1 MRCSQV
7 PAAVALCSIWFASCG
22 QTSQPEEPHTRPT
35 IAVIPKGTTH
45 VFWKSVE
52 AGARKAGEEL
62 GVNIVW
68 KGPLKENDRA
78 QQIALVEQFVS
89 EGIDGI
95 VLAPLDDRALLRPV
109 RTAARSQIPV
119 VIIDSGLRAEVGQD
133 FASFVA
139 TDNRQGGRLAG
150 RRLAELL
157 GGKGEVVLLR
167 YQVGSAS
174 TVNREE
180 GFLETLS
187 EYPDIK
193 LLVDNQYAGATA
205 GEAIRKSQEL
215 LDDLRRSDGIFCPNE
230 SSTYGMLV
238 TLRKNNLAGRLKFVG
253 FDASVELIEAL
264 KRDEI
269 QGLVVQNPFR
279 MGYDGVRTVVKVT
292 QGTEVPPRIDT
303 GVELVTGEN
312 VNDPSIRH
320 NFHFLTSR
328 HE

>member
-1 MRCSQV
+1 MRCSQALAGV
-7 PAAVALCSIWFASCG
+7 VALCGILVASCG
-22 QTSQPEEPHTRPT
+22 GDSPSVPPDTRLT

-62 GVNIVW
+62 DLNIVW

-78 QQIALVEQFVS
+78 MQISLVEQFVS
-89 EGIDGI
+89 EGVDGI

-109 RTAARSQIPV
+109 RTSTRSQIPV
-119 VIIDSGLRAEVGQD
+119 VIIDSGLQAEVGQD

-139 TDNRQGGRLAG
+139 TDNREGGRLAG
-150 RRLAELL
+150 RRMAELL
-157 GGKGEVVLLR
+157 GGKGGVVLLR

-205 GEAIRKSQEL
+205 GEAIQKSQEL
-215 LDDLRRSDGIFCPNE
+215 LDELRRCDGVFCPNE

-238 TLRKNNLAGRLKFVG
+238 TLRKHNLAGRLKFVG
-253 FDASVELIEAL
+253 FDTSAELIEAL
-264 KRDEI
+264 KKDEL

-279 MGYDGVRTVVKVT
+279 MGYEGVRTVLKVI
-292 QGTEVPPRIDT
+292 QGMEVPPRIDT
-303 GVELVTGEN
+303 GVELVTSEN
-312 VNDPSIRH
+312 LNDPAIRQ
-320 NFHFLTSR
+320 LVGSR
-328 HE
+328 

>member
-1 MRCSQV
+1 MRYSQALAGV
-7 PAAVALCSIWFASCG
+7 VALCGILVASCG
-22 QTSQPEEPHTRPT
+22 GDSPSVPPDTRLT

-62 GVNIVW
+62 DLNIVW

-78 QQIALVEQFVS
+78 MQISLVEQFVS
-89 EGIDGI
+89 EGVDGI

-109 RTAARSQIPV
+109 RTSTRSQIPV
-119 VIIDSGLRAEVGQD
+119 VIIDSGLQAEVGRD

-139 TDNRQGGRLAG
+139 TDNREGGRLAG

-157 GGKGEVVLLR
+157 GGKGGVVLLR

-205 GEAIRKSQEL
+205 GEAIQKSQEL
-215 LDDLRRSDGIFCPNE
+215 LDELRRCDGVFCPNE
-230 SSTYGMLV
+230 STTYGMLV
-238 TLRKNNLAGRLKFVG
+238 TLRKHNLAGRLKFVG
-253 FDASVELIEAL
+253 FDTSAELIEAL
-264 KRDEI
+264 KKDEL

-279 MGYDGVRTVVKVT
+279 MGYDGVRTVLKVI
-292 QGTEVPPRIDT
+292 QGMEVPPRIDT

-312 VNDPSIRH
+312 LNDPAIRQ
-320 NFHFLTSR
+320 LVGSR
-328 HE
+328 

>member
-1 MRCSQV
+1 MRKGSLILV
-7 PAAVALCSIWFASCG
+7 AVVLIALLGACG
-22 QTSQPEEPHTRPT
+22 PDSSLVQPDTRPT

-62 GVNIVW
+62 DIKIVW

-78 QQIALVEQFVS
+78 QQISLVEQFVG
-89 EGIDGI
+89 EGVDGI

-109 RTAARSQIPV
+109 RAAARSQIPV
-119 VIIDSGLRAEVGQD
+119 VIIDSGLRAEVGLD

-139 TDNRQGGRLAG
+139 TDNREGGRLAG
-150 RRLAELL
+150 RRLAQLL
-157 GGKGEVVLLR
+157 EGKGEVVLLR

-174 TVNREE
+174 TTNREE

-193 LLVDNQYAGATA
+193 LLVENQYAGATA
-205 GEAIRKSQEL
+205 GEAIQKSQEL
-215 LDDLRRSDGIFCPNE
+215 LDDLRRSDGVFCPNE

-253 FDASVELIEAL
+253 FDASAELIEAL
-264 KRDEI
+264 RKGEI

-279 MGYDGVRTVVKVT
+279 MGYDGVRTVLSSVR
-292 QGTEVPPRIDT
+292 GREVAQRIDT
-303 GVELVTGEN
+303 GVELVTREN
-312 VNDPSIRH
+312 LNDPAIRQ
-320 NFHFLTSR
+320 LVG
-328 HE
+328 E

>member
-1 MRCSQV
+1 MRYSQ
-7 PAAVALCSIWFASCG
+7 ALAGVVVLCGILVASCG
-22 QTSQPEEPHTRPT
+22 GDSPSVPPDTRLT

-62 GVNIVW
+62 DLNIVW

-78 QQIALVEQFVS
+78 MQISLVEQFVS
-89 EGIDGI
+89 EGVDGI

-109 RTAARSQIPV
+109 RTSTRSQIPV
-119 VIIDSGLRAEVGQD
+119 VIIDSGLQAEVGQD

-139 TDNRQGGRLAG
+139 TDNREGGRLAG
-150 RRLAELL
+150 RRMAELL
-157 GGKGEVVLLR
+157 GGKGGVVLLR

-205 GEAIRKSQEL
+205 GEAIQKSQEL
-215 LDDLRRSDGIFCPNE
+215 LDELRRCDGVFCPNE
-230 SSTYGMLV
+230 SATYGMLV
-238 TLRKNNLAGRLKFVG
+238 TLRKHNLAGRLKFVG
-253 FDASVELIEAL
+253 FDTSAELIEAL
-264 KRDEI
+264 KKDEL

-279 MGYDGVRTVVKVT
+279 MGYEGVRTVLKVI
-292 QGTEVPPRIDT
+292 QGMEVPPRIDT

-312 VNDPSIRH
+312 LNDPAIRQ
-320 NFHFLTSR
+320 LVGSR
-328 HE
+328 

>member
-1 MRCSQV
+1 MRKGTLIVVAVVLTVLLVGCGTGPG
-7 PAAVALCSIWFASCG
+7 PALPDKG
-22 QTSQPEEPHTRPT
+22 LM

-62 GVNIVW
+62 DIDIVW

-78 QQIALVEQFVS
+78 QQIALVEQFVG
-89 EGIDGI
+89 EGVDGI

-109 RTAARSQIPV
+109 RAAARSQIPV
-119 VIIDSGLRAEVGQD
+119 VIIDSGLRAEVGRD

-139 TDNRQGGRLAG
+139 TDNREGGRLAG

-157 GGKGEVVLLR
+157 GGRGKVVLLR

-174 TVNREE
+174 TTNREE

-187 EYPDIK
+187 EYDDIE

-205 GEAIRKSQEL
+205 GDAIKKSQEL
-215 LDDLRRSDGIFCPNE
+215 LDHLRGSDGVFCPNE

-238 TLRKNNLAGRLKFVG
+238 TLRKNNLASRLKFVG
-253 FDASVELIEAL
+253 FDASAELIDAL
-264 KRDEI
+264 KKGEI
-269 QGLVVQNPFR
+269 QGLVVQNPYR
-279 MGYDGVRTVVKVT
+279 MGYDGVRTVLSSIRGEDVA
-292 QGTEVPPRIDT
+292 PRIDT
-303 GVELVTGEN
+303 GVELVTREN
-312 VNDPSIRH
+312 LSDPAIQQLVRK
-320 NFHFLTSR
+320 
-328 HE
+328 

>member
-1 MRCSQV
+1 MRSSQALAGV
-7 PAAVALCSIWFASCG
+7 VALCGILVASCG
-22 QTSQPEEPHTRPT
+22 GDSPSVPPDTRLT

-62 GVNIVW
+62 DLNIVW

-78 QQIALVEQFVS
+78 MQISLVEQFVS
-89 EGIDGI
+89 EGVDGI

-109 RTAARSQIPV
+109 RTSTRSQIPV
-119 VIIDSGLRAEVGQD
+119 VIIDSGLQAEVGRD

-139 TDNRQGGRLAG
+139 TDNREGGRLAG

-157 GGKGEVVLLR
+157 GGKGGVVLLR

-205 GEAIRKSQEL
+205 GEAIQKSQEL
-215 LDDLRRSDGIFCPNE
+215 LDELRRCDGVFCPNE
-230 SSTYGMLV
+230 STTYGMLV
-238 TLRKNNLAGRLKFVG
+238 TLRKHNLAGRLKFVG
-253 FDASVELIEAL
+253 FDTSAELIEAL
-264 KRDEI
+264 KKDEL

-279 MGYDGVRTVVKVT
+279 MGYDGVRTVLKVI
-292 QGTEVPPRIDT
+292 QGMEVPPRIDT

-312 VNDPSIRH
+312 LNDPAIRQ
-320 NFHFLTSR
+320 LVGSR
-328 HE
+328 